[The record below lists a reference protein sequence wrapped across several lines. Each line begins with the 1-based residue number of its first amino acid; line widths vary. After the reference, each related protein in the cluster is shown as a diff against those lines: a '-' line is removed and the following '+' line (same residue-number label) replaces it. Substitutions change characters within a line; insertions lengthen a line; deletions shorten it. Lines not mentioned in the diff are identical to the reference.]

1 MIIQSPLDRLPPI
14 SRTATTTVEK
24 PTDEIMPSHDMRT
37 VGLASAGRRLSANI
51 ANLDI
56 VFVARARSDVTYCP
70 ICPIP
75 HPA

>member
-1 MIIQSPLDRLPPI
+1 VIIQSPFDPRPPI
-14 SRTATTTVEK
+14 ITTAATAVEE
-24 PTDEIMPSHDMRT
+24 PTDAVIPSHDMRK
-37 VGLASAGRRLSANI
+37 VGLASAGRRLSANT

-56 VFVARARSDVTYCP
+56 VFVARARSDVSYCP